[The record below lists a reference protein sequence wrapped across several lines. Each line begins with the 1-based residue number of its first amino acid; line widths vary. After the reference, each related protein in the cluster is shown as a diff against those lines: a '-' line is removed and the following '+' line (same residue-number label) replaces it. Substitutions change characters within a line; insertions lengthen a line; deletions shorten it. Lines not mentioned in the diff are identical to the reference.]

1 MNFKNNNVLYKTT
14 CDNKTYKL
22 KQRANQGLC
31 CMGCINRGRRDWY
44 YIHQWD
50 GKQKQ
55 NIPSWKLV
63 SKNKKQWMKKPLK
76 YKESTSWGRLYTTIS
91 W

>member
-1 MNFKNNNVLYKTT
+1 MNLKENVLYKTT

-22 KQRANQGLC
+22 KQRDIHGLC
-31 CMGCINRGRRDWY
+31 CMGCINRGRRTWY

-50 GKQKQ
+50 GKQRARY
-55 NIPSWKLV
+55 PSWKLV
-63 SKNKKQWMKKPLK
+63 SKNKKQYQPKNLRYENIGHGWV
-76 YKESTSWGRLYTTIS
+76 TIK